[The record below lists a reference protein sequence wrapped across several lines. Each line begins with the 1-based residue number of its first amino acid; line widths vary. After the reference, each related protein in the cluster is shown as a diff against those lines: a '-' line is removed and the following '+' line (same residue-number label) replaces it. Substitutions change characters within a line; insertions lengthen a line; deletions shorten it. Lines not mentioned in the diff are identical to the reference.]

1 MNAQSFSFTF
11 FNELKPFT
19 VNTSDPAFP
28 DGFLENK
35 QQEKQNAA
43 SIGGEYS
50 NQGNSLNNVIES
62 NVDETWDQN
71 VGTYPS

>member
-1 MNAQSFSFTF
+1 MKAQYFSFTF
-11 FNELKPFT
+11 FQELKSFT
-19 VNTSDPAFP
+19 VNTSNSTFP

-35 QQEKQNAA
+35 YQEKQNAA